1 MGKIKQIAMAAATAV
16 MMAFA
21 VGMAINEVVVR
32 ESDEP
37 KPIIPTNILAQAAN
51 VGAGVYDNTPDDP
64 VKHHTASAAA
74 KSTTEEETTE
84 APTEETTIET
94 TEAVVEETT
103 NVLGDYVPRTVF
115 PDLNS
120 DYTFEISDGLADYI
134 CRKSEEAG
142 VPINLVWATC
152 YVESGF
158 KTGVNNAGL
167 NKDGTTDWGL
177 MGIND
182 KYLQYNC
189 DRFNNGKLIDVLNGC
204 ENAYLGIQIL
214 AYLYEQYDGDC
225 YDVACAY
232 NLGEAGWERKKAAEG
247 SWYYGDKIVAYMD
260 LLAEE

>member
-1 MGKIKQIAMAAATAV
+1 MKQKIKTLVMGTLTALMLLFV
-16 MMAFA
+16 C
-21 VGMAINEVVVR
+21 GMAIKDIATRTDGVEAPV
-32 ESDEP
+32 
-37 KPIIPTNILAQAAN
+37 IPSQVLLHAAG
-51 VGAGVYDNTPDDP
+51 VGAGNYAIAP
-64 VKHHTASAAA
+64 TA
-74 KSTTEEETTE
+74 E
-84 APTEETTIET
+84 APTEETTV
-94 TEAVVEETT
+94 ADVSVEETPEAT
-103 NVLGDYVPRTVF
+103 TETTTEETEAPTEKAPDSNVLGDYVPRTIF

-120 DYTFEISDGLADYI
+120 DYTFEISEGLADYI

-152 YVESGF
+152 YIESGF

-189 DRFNNGKLIDVLNGC
+189 DRFNDGKLIDVLNGC

-214 AYLYEQYDGDC
+214 AYLYDVYDGDC

-232 NLGEAGWERKKAAEG
+232 NLGEAGWERKKASEG
-247 SWYYGDKIVAYMD
+247 SWYYGDKVTAYME
-260 LLAEE
+260 LLAE